1 MKALPIDDHNQGIF
15 FHKLGHFFPIF
26 EKEQGRL
33 PPLPP
38 SSYAPDIYICIWNVM
53 IYIYHIYM
61 KWIENV
67 PICICTMRYAH
78 AYNYELYVRSKK
90 ETIILGIWSIY
101 WLLPS
106 TYLNQP
112 SLIYKLKIK
121 QFSMLRSRG
130 IWQHWVES
138 SV

>member
-15 FHKLGHFFPIF
+15 FLKLGHFFLIF
-26 EKEQGRL
+26 EKEQRRL

-38 SSYAPDIYICIWNVM
+38 SSYAPDIYIY
-53 IYIYHIYM
+53 IYIYIWNGLKTYTYAY
-61 KWIENV
+61 V
-67 PICICTMRYAH
+67 QSMRYAH

-101 WLLPS
+101 WLLHS